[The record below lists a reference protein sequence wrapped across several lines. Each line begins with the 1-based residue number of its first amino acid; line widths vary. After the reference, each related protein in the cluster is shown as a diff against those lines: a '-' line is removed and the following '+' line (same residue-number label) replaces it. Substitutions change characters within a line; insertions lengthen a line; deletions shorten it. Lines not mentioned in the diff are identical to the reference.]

1 MENNMMSSSFDI
13 IRAHLNAG
21 GDLKHQMAASD
32 DLVQRIY
39 DASAIMIRALKK
51 GKKILWCGNGG
62 SAADSQ
68 HLSAELVARLNI
80 NRPGLASLAL
90 TTDTSLI
97 TAWSND
103 IGFESL
109 FSRQVE
115 ALGDAGDVLMAL
127 STSGKSPNVLQA
139 VKKAREKQ
147 ITTIAL
153 LGRDGGV
160 IRNEVDLALVIPS
173 ENTQLIQEIHITV
186 GHLLCEL
193 VETKL
198 FKT

>member
-1 MENNMMSSSFDI
+1 MMSSSFDI

-115 ALGDAGDVLMAL
+115 ALGNAGDVLMAL

>member
-1 MENNMMSSSFDI
+1 MMSSSFDI

>member
-1 MENNMMSSSFDI
+1 MSSSFDI

>member
-1 MENNMMSSSFDI
+1 MMNSSFDL
-13 IRAHLNAG
+13 IRAHLKAG
-21 GDLKHQMAASD
+21 GDLKHRIAASD

-39 DASAIMIRALKK
+39 DASAIMIRTLKK

-80 NRPGLASLAL
+80 TRPGLASLAL
-90 TTDTSLI
+90 TTDTSLL

-103 IGFESL
+103 VGFESL

-115 ALGDAGDVLMAL
+115 ALGDNGDVLMAL
-127 STSGKSPNVLQA
+127 STSGKSPNVLKA
-139 VKKAREKQ
+139 VKSAREKK

-160 IRNEVDLALVIPS
+160 IRSEADLAIVVPS
-173 ENTQLIQEIHITV
+173 ENTQLIQEIHVTV